1 MSITERKNKDGTISF
16 KIVASDG
23 YKIDKNGHY
32 VQVRKPFA
40 NHLLW
45 VLEKLEK

>member
-23 YKIDKNGHY
+23 YKID
-32 VQVRKPFA
+32 RKS
-40 NHLLW
+40 
-45 VLEKLEK
+45 VV